1 MSGLRWTGKVFPPY
15 KVATLLSER
24 NQKKGDPEREKE
36 SGLQWMDEGFPP
48 SPLAATSQRG
58 VEAPELV
65 RSISKYIF

>member
-1 MSGLRWTGKVFPPY
+1 MFPPY

-24 NQKKGDPEREKE
+24 NQKKGDPEREIE
-36 SGLQWMDEGFPP
+36 SGLRWTGEGFPP

-65 RSISKYIF
+65 RFISKDIF